1 MVLLILRQEASSE
14 LEAWSRMPSTLPTK
28 SLTHGLNQRDNSY
41 MALPS
46 SYLTSFKNLDAILD
60 SVKAAQAPDR
70 FTIKFLSDL
79 GFTGTAD
86 RLVIKMLK
94 VLGLL
99 RESGEPTQAYHEF
112 LDPSL
117 SGKIIADGMRNAYAD
132 LFQINKNAHT
142 MSAADVKAKFKT
154 ISQGQYSD
162 AVLGKMANT
171 FLAFAK
177 HGDFDAEPTQPTVV
191 PDGDGEIPLTPKPDI
206 TPQQHTPQ
214 TKARLVYEINLH
226 LPATRDPA
234 VYDALFAS
242 LAKHL
247 DL

>member
-1 MVLLILRQEASSE
+1 
-14 LEAWSRMPSTLPTK
+14 
-28 SLTHGLNQRDNSY
+28 

-60 SVKAAQAPDR
+60 SVRAAQAPDR
-70 FTIKFLSDL
+70 FTIKFLEQIGYTSA
-79 GFTGTAD
+79 AD

-94 VLGLL
+94 TLGLL

-117 SGKIIADGMRNAYAD
+117 SGAVLANGLRDAYAD
-132 LFQINKNAHT
+132 LFQINKNAHEMT
-142 MSAADVKAKFKT
+142 AADVRAKFKT
-154 ISQGQYSD
+154 ISQGAYSD

-177 HGDFDAEPTQPTVV
+177 NADFESVPPTAIPLEEP
-191 PDGDGEIPLTPKPDI
+191 GEADDIPLTPRIESGRDA
-206 TPQQHTPQ
+206 TTS

-247 DL
+247 DI